1 MTNKVLHP
9 RKELGMSFASEEVNL
24 HRITFDGNNNTSR
37 NEIIIDFGKFH
48 IAKEGRFCI
57 ANLQLKIKSIRKL
70 NLNCSE
76 TIGVYIELPQHL
88 KLKGEDDLGEGNGF
102 KKITE
107 TRVDAITK
115 TKGKYYV
122 FDPVTYDLCRGNKTD
137 SNTDSNIGYMYL
149 EYKLRNT
156 APTKIDPKTS
166 ELQITCEYAA
176 SANNRQKRNGCM
188 IL

>member
-1 MTNKVLHP
+1 MTNKVLHQ
-9 RKELGMSFASEEVNL
+9 RDDSKEVKP
-24 HRITFDGNNNTSR
+24 HRITFDSNNHTSR
-37 NEIIIDFGKFH
+37 NEIIIDFGKLH

-70 NLNCSE
+70 NLGGSE

-88 KLKGEDDLGEGNGF
+88 KLKDEDDLGEGNGF

-107 TRVDAITK
+107 TRVDDITK
-115 TKGKYYV
+115 TKGKFYV
-122 FDPVTYDLCRGNKTD
+122 FDPVTYDLYRSNKTD
-137 SNTDSNIGYMYL
+137 SNTDSNTGYMYM

-156 APTKIDPKTS
+156 APKKIDPKNS
-166 ELQITCEYAA
+166 ELQITCEYVAV
-176 SANNRQKRNGCM
+176 ANNRQNKKGCT